1 MSTQV
6 CTGHLYESGN
16 RAKNA
21 SYRPIAARL
30 CYADSTLDKD
40 IPDPDLDGSALRIAV
55 IVARFNEHIT
65 SRLLK
70 GALKAAERYGVK
82 EHTVNWVPGAF
93 ELPVVA
99 KKLAKSGH
107 FDAVVCLGC
116 VVRHETDHYR
126 HVAGAAVS
134 GIQRVSLDTGVPCI
148 FGVLTCDT
156 EEQALERAGGDQ
168 GDGGANALQTAVE
181 TANLLRSL

>member
-21 SYRPIAARL
+21 YRRPIAARL
-30 CYADSTLDKD
+30 CYAGSTLNRDT
-40 IPDPDLDGSALRIAV
+40 PEPNLDGSALRIAV

-70 GALKAAERYGVK
+70 GALKAAERCGVK

-99 KKLAKSGH
+99 WLLGRTGLIDHKDMIGFFRYS
-107 FDAVVCLGC
+107 VVAIF
-116 VVRHETDHYR
+116 VVSAFLTPPD
-126 HVAGAAVS
+126 VISQLLMAGPLLLLYGLSIVIVWATS
-134 GIQRVSLDTGVPCI
+134 TK
-148 FGVLTCDT
+148 
-156 EEQALERAGGDQ
+156 ER
-168 GDGGANALQTAVE
+168 
-181 TANLLRSL
+181 